1 MKTYEIEIKDGRGGA
16 LGGHPRI
23 VKIEAKDRA
32 EALRKA
38 KAQAEK
44 GARVTVLGEA

>member
-1 MKTYEIEIKDGRGGA
+1 MKTYEVEIKDSKGGA

-23 VKIEAKDRA
+23 VKIKAQNRA

-38 KAQAEK
+38 RAQAER
-44 GARVTVLGEA
+44 GARVTVLGEV